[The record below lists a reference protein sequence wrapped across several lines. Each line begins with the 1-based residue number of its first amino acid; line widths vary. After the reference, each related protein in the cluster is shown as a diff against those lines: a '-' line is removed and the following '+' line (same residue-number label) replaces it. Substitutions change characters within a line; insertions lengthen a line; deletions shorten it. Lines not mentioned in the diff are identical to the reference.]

1 MCSFSTVS
9 ISATAEA
16 ARHPGTSWGSA
27 TDPSAQPP
35 TVPCVLSALHMLAKA
50 DASDVI
56 AAVAAAIALG
66 SLVVAV
72 LAIGKAGKANELSAK
87 ANEIAGGA
95 KELSAEAN
103 TIAREANTLSGTANN
118 IAGDARDLVARSV
131 ELDEVAHAER
141 EQARAARAVLTAAL
155 EPAELRSQGSAG
167 YFPVA
172 LIVSNTG
179 ERDAGRTEV
188 EVQIPE
194 FASTNQV
201 CWEDQQHDRN
211 RVRSRPVAGA
221 KMGANDQWNGCP
233 SSARSRTCPPAC
245 RPPRG

>member
-1 MCSFSTVS
+1 
-9 ISATAEA
+9 
-16 ARHPGTSWGSA
+16 
-27 TDPSAQPP
+27 
-35 TVPCVLSALHMLAKA
+35 VPYVLSALHLLAKA

-66 SLVVAV
+66 SLAVAV

-103 TIAREANTLSGTANN
+103 TIARGANTLSGEVNT
-118 IAGDARDLVARSV
+118 IAGEARDLAARSV
-131 ELDEVAHAER
+131 ELDEAAHVER
-141 EQARAARAVLTAAL
+141 ERAARAVLSAAL

-167 YFPVA
+167 YFAVG
-172 LIVSNTG
+172 LVVSNAG
-179 ERDAGRTEV
+179 GRDAGRTEV

-211 RVRSRPVAGA
+211 RVRSRPVPGA
-221 KMGANDQWNGCP
+221 KMGEHDQWNVVSLERTLENVPARMPATTRLRLPLPIPPERDGPLVSRSAWCCAP
-233 SSARSRTCPPAC
+233 STPTSR
-245 RPPRG
+245 